1 MKSRIRPVYPE
12 TAVLLFFD
20 EERSAAASAVLER
33 IGLRVLVPERSEYG
47 KTVGC
52 LAKLSPETEGKGST
66 KFPDSGELIIFSG
79 LSSKRLDTALA
90 ALRTDKLSV
99 RFKAVVTQYNVKF
112 TVAELLGHL
121 IDEERKIQR

>member
-1 MKSRIRPVYPE
+1 MRSRIRNVYPE

-20 EERSAAASAVLER
+20 GDRTAAVSASLER

-66 KFPDSGELIIFSG
+66 EFPESGELIIFSG
-79 LSSKRLDTALA
+79 LSSKRLDMALA
-90 ALRTDKLSV
+90 ALREDKLSV

-112 TVAELLGHL
+112 TVSELLEHML
-121 IDEERKIQR
+121 DEERKIQK

>member
-1 MKSRIRPVYPE
+1 MKSRIRNVYPE

-20 EERSAAASAVLER
+20 NERAAAVSKILENA
-33 IGLRVLVPERSEYG
+33 GLRVLVPERSEYG

-66 KFPDSGELIIFSG
+66 EFPESGELIIFSG

-90 ALRTDKLSV
+90 ALRDDKLSV

-112 TVAELLGHL
+112 TVAELLEHML
-121 IDEERKIQR
+121 DEERKIQK